1 MASKLAPN
9 SFIVVF
15 FFLCSLINVPSTKAQ
30 LETLAPDQAK
40 AEAAGMTHIHFF
52 FHDILSGKNPTAV
65 TIIQPASGSTTSFG
79 LMNMMDDKLTEG
91 PDPSSKEVGRAQ
103 GLYAASCLGE
113 IGFMQAMNLVFT
125 DGAYNGSVI
134 TVLGRN
140 APMHAT
146 REMSI
151 VGGTGQFRFARGY
164 AIAKTQTLDYTT
176 GDATVEYNV
185 YVTTH

>member
-1 MASKLAPN
+1 MASKLASN
-9 SFIVVF
+9 AFIMFSF
-15 FFLCSLINVPSTKAQ
+15 LLSLIYVTSTKAQ
-30 LETLAPDQAK
+30 LETLSPDNRK
-40 AEAAGMTHIHFF
+40 VEAGMTHIHFF

-65 TIIQPASGSTTSFG
+65 TITQPASGYMTSFG
-79 LMNMMDDKLTEG
+79 MMNMMDDKLTEG

-140 APMHAT
+140 TPLHAT
-146 REMSI
+146 REMSV
-151 VGGTGQFRFARGY
+151 VGGTGQFRLARGY
-164 AIAKTQTLDYTT
+164 AIAKTHTLDFTT
-176 GDATVEYNV
+176 GDATVEYDV